1 MRKVPLQDFH
11 DLGVSLGLSEA
22 KGARVC
28 DHPECQETGEFR
40 APKSPST
47 VNEYY
52 WFCRPHVEIY
62 NRAWNYYA
70 GLDPEEIERHI
81 QQDAMWNRPTWPLG
95 FRGTGVQGRFGSVD
109 EGFKDAFELFE
120 EEKRARAN
128 ARRNGRR
135 GGDQSG
141 NRAQTADQ
149 KALRALQLDDS
160 ADMKTVK
167 ARYHELVKKYHP
179 DANGGDASAESELKR
194 INEAYNTLKRSL
206 IARAL

>member
-22 KGARVC
+22 KGPRVC
-28 DHPECQETGEFR
+28 DHPDCRETGEFR
-40 APKSPST
+40 APKSPT
-47 VNEYY
+47 NVRDYY

-95 FRGTGVQGRFGSVD
+95 FRGTGVQGRFGTVD

-141 NRAQTADQ
+141 SRAQSADQ
-149 KALRALQLDDS
+149 KALRALQLEDG

-179 DANGGDASAESELKR
+179 DVNGGDASAESELKR
-194 INEAYNTLKRSL
+194 INEAYDTLKRSL
-206 IARAL
+206 IARAV